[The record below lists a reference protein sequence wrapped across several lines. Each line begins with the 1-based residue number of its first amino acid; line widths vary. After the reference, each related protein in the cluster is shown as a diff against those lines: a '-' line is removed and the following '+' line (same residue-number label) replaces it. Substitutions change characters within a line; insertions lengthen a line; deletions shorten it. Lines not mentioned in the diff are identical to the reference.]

1 MLRRVQSEKPNAARV
16 SGINIPL
23 YAQIALAMVLGVVVG
38 LLLGPGASFLDWPA
52 RLVLR
57 VLGAVA
63 PPLILIAVMRA
74 LVTAE
79 FAGNLGLRLAYLLV
93 TNTLVAIGIGLLVA
107 NVIQPGAHT
116 QLLPSTLAQ
125 RPSGDVVGSLLD
137 NVPKSFV
144 APLVDGRV
152 IGVVLVAVLFGLAGR
167 GLAAA
172 EKERF
177 SELLSLGMNLLGR
190 VLGWIL
196 HLVPIA
202 VFSKVASIVGVEGF
216 RPFGA
221 LLWFILA
228 VLLALLLQGLFYVGR
243 IRWNSWVRPRD
254 LRAHLLDPLVMAFS
268 TASSTATMP
277 VTYDRLRRLGLR
289 ERSASLGALV
299 GSNFNNDGTAL
310 YEAMAALFVAQ
321 MLNVPLSWTA
331 QGLIVLTSVIASVGA
346 AGIPEAG
353 LVTMTL
359 VFNAANLP
367 IEAIAFLLAVDWFL
381 DRARTAINVLGDV
394 TVACVLDG
402 QEREVR
408 SGPEDAG
415 KTIVSPPAESP

>member
-1 MLRRVQSEKPNAARV
+1 M
-16 SGINIPL
+16 
-23 YAQIALAMVLGVVVG
+23 
-38 LLLGPGASFLDWPA
+38 
-52 RLVLR
+52 
-57 VLGAVA
+57 
-63 PPLILIAVMRA
+63 
-74 LVTAE
+74 
-79 FAGNLGLRLAYLLV
+79 
-93 TNTLVAIGIGLLVA
+93 
-107 NVIQPGAHT
+107 
-116 QLLPSTLAQ
+116 
-125 RPSGDVVGSLLD
+125 
-137 NVPKSFV
+137 
-144 APLVDGRV
+144 
-152 IGVVLVAVLFGLAGR
+152 
-167 GLAAA
+167 
-172 EKERF
+172 
-177 SELLSLGMNLLGR
+177 
-190 VLGWIL
+190 
-196 HLVPIA
+196 
-202 VFSKVASIVGVEGF
+202 
-216 RPFGA
+216 
-221 LLWFILA
+221 
-228 VLLALLLQGLFYVGR
+228 
-243 IRWNSWVRPRD
+243 
-254 LRAHLLDPLVMAFS
+254 
-268 TASSTATMP
+268 
-277 VTYDRLRRLGLR
+277 
-289 ERSASLGALV
+289 

>member
-1 MLRRVQSEKPNAARV
+1 ML
-16 SGINIPL
+16 
-23 YAQIALAMVLGVVVG
+23 LGVVVG
-38 LLLGPGASFLDWPA
+38 LVLGPGASFLDWPA
-52 RLVLR
+52 HLVLR

-63 PPLILIAVMRA
+63 PPLILVAVMRA

-79 FAGNLGLRLAYLLV
+79 FTGNLGLRLAYLLV

-107 NVIQPGAHT
+107 NVVRPGAHT
-116 QLLPSTLAQ
+116 QILQSTLSKQ
-125 RPSGDVVGSLLD
+125 PSGDVVGSLLD
-137 NVPKSFV
+137 NVPESFV

-167 GLAAA
+167 GLAEAEA
-172 EKERF
+172 EKARF
-177 SELLSLGMNLLGR
+177 SELLSLGMSLLGR

-228 VLLALLLQGLFYVGR
+228 VLLALFLQALFYLGR
-243 IRWNSWVRPRD
+243 IRWNSWVRLRNLRD
-254 LRAHLLDPLVMAFS
+254 HLLDPLVMAFS

-277 VTYDRLRRLGLR
+277 LTYDRLRRLGLR

-321 MLNVPLSWTA
+321 MLDVPLSWSA
-331 QGLIVLTSVIASVGA
+331 QGLIVLTSVVASVGA

-367 IEAIAFLLAVDWFL
+367 IEAIAFLLAIDWFL

-402 QEREVR
+402 QVQAESATASDRPDQTEAT
-408 SGPEDAG
+408 S
-415 KTIVSPPAESP
+415 SPPT